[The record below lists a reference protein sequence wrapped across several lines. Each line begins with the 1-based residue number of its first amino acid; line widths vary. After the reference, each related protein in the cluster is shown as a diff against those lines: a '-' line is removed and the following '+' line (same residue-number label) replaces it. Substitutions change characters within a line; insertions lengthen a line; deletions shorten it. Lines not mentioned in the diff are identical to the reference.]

1 MARGERSLAEQV
13 EPIGSWLVPIFFVLM
28 GMRAD
33 LSAFAS
39 GPRLLLV
46 AALAAAAVVGKLVC
60 AAGAPRGAD
69 RLTVALGMLPRGEV
83 SLVFASLGLSLG
95 LLDGGLYSVLVTVVV
110 LTTLVTPGA
119 LRWRLQRRIAHGT
132 NA

>member
-1 MARGERSLAEQV
+1 MASARSRERM

-46 AALAAAAVVGKLVC
+46 ASLTLAAVAGKLLC
-60 AAGAPRGAD
+60 AAGAPRGSD
-69 RLTVALGMLPRGEV
+69 RSP
-83 SLVFASLGLSLG
+83 
-95 LLDGGLYSVLVTVVV
+95 
-110 LTTLVTPGA
+110 
-119 LRWRLQRRIAHGT
+119 WRSGCFRAAR
-132 NA
+132 